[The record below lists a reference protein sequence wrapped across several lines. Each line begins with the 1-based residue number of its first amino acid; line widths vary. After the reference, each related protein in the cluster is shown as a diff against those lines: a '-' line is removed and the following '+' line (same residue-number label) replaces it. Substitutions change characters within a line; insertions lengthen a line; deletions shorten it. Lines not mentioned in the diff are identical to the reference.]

1 MLSGFKSAGF
11 FRTEEM
17 IGRVQVQTGQTDQP
31 DVVVQARIRRAGD
44 DIHAVPLVRERLAQ
58 VFNINALPA
67 GRGIAPVRQQADSQR
82 F

>member
-1 MLSGFKSAGF
+1 
-11 FRTEEM
+11 
-17 IGRVQVQTGQTDQP
+17 
-31 DVVVQARIRRAGD
+31 
-44 DIHAVPLVRERLAQ
+44 VPLVRERLAQ